1 MPVCLKFCHAGT
13 GKNMNWDIVLRLEKK
28 IDQLLEYQRDLE
40 KENQRLSAE
49 NTVHWQERERVRSE
63 VDRILAKLDS
73 LGQEAF

>member
-1 MPVCLKFCHAGT
+1 
-13 GKNMNWDIVLRLEKK
+13 MNWDIVLRLEKK

-40 KENQRLSAE
+40 RENQRLSAE